1 MEEIKQRKRE
11 RRQEIATKNK
21 ELKRI
26 KKAEKEME
34 DKKELWSKLKELN
47 SNFAKMKSQ
56 KKLNDKTKKN
66 YLYS

>member
-34 DKKELWSKLKELN
+34 DKKEL
-47 SNFAKMKSQ
+47 
-56 KKLNDKTKKN
+56 
-66 YLYS
+66 